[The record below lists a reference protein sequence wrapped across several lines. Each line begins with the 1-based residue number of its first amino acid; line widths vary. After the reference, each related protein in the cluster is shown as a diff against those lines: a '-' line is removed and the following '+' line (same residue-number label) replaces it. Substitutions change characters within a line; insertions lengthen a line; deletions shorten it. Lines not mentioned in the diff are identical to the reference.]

1 MIANA
6 DLLDYDDDDEEN
18 HLNYNIGG
26 GNHQQPNGKSDAF
39 YDYQMSSK

>member
-26 GNHQQPNGKSDAF
+26 GNYPPNGKSDAF
-39 YDYQMSSK
+39 YDY

>member
-26 GNHQQPNGKSDAF
+26 GNHQ
-39 YDYQMSSK
+39 